1 MDVKATVD
9 VPDRT
14 AVPFAEDETQTKE
27 TPQGDREYRESGYR
41 WIVIGLLS
49 FSYLM
54 VYVHRMCPAVL
65 AQDLI
70 KSFNATG
77 AMAGL
82 MASAYFYPY
91 ALMQVPSG
99 VLADKLGP
107 RLLVTICMIVA
118 SVGSVLFALAD
129 TVTTAFMARVL
140 VGLGLSAVL
149 VPSYKALTAW
159 FSGRH
164 YVMATSIVI
173 SVAGLGGVVAG
184 SPLGWLSEQ
193 IGWRGSFHVIAGMT
207 LVTALLVWF
216 LVRNKPQDFGLPAV
230 EKPAPSSGPAKSM
243 PLGRS
248 FGTILGSLDFWLMA
262 IWFFFNGAV
271 LFSFAGLWSGPYFM
285 QVYGMSK
292 TAAGNFINI
301 FSFGW
306 IFGPLAFGWLATRFP
321 SNSRILGGSMFGMA
335 LLSIWIYLRNG
346 TMSVIELYTFN
357 SLFGLLGAGPAG
369 VCFAAVKE
377 RFPIEISGTATG
389 LLYVFPMA
397 GSALYQPLAGAILDR
412 SGHLKSG
419 LGAGDFSALFIVY
432 IVSCAVAGLAG
443 LMLRRKKA
451 TENDLMVGVPATE

>member
-1 MDVKATVD
+1 
-9 VPDRT
+9 
-14 AVPFAEDETQTKE
+14 
-27 TPQGDREYRESGYR
+27 
-41 WIVIGLLS
+41 
-49 FSYLM
+49 
-54 VYVHRMCPAVL
+54 
-65 AQDLI
+65 
-70 KSFNATG
+70 
-77 AMAGL
+77 
-82 MASAYFYPY
+82 
-91 ALMQVPSG
+91 MQVPSG
-99 VLADKLGP
+99 ILADKLGP

-118 SVGSVLFALAD
+118 SVGSVLFSLAD

-159 FSGRH
+159 FSTKR

-193 IGWRGSFHVIAGMT
+193 IGWRGSFQVIAGMT
-207 LVTALLVWF
+207 FATAILVWL
-216 LVRNKPQDFGLPAV
+216 LVRNKPQDFNLPAV
-230 EKPAPSSGPAKSM
+230 EPTRTPAGPVKSM
-243 PLGRS
+243 PIGQS

-262 IWFFFNGAV
+262 VWFFFNGAI

-292 TAAGNFINI
+292 TTAGNFINI

-306 IFGPLAFGWLATRFP
+306 IFGPLLFGWLATRFP
-321 SNSRILGGSMFGMA
+321 SNSRILGGSMSGMA
-335 LLSIWIYLRNG
+335 LLCLWIYLRNG
-346 TMSVIELYTFN
+346 SMAVIELYTFN
-357 SLFGLLGAGPAG
+357 TLFGLLGAGPAG

-377 RFPIEISGTATG
+377 RFPLQIAGTATG

-419 LGAGDFSALFIVY
+419 LGAEDFSILFIVY
-432 IVSCAVAGLAG
+432 VVSCALAGLAG
-443 LMLRRKKA
+443 FMLHRKNTA
-451 TENDLMVGVPATE
+451 EIDLMAGAPATE